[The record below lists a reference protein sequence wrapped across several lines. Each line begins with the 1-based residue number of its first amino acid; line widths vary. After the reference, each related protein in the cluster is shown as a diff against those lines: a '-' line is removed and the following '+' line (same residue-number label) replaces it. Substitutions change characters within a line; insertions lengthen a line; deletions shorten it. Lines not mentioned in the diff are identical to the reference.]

1 MHKKAEILT
10 SKGDQSLVGGE
21 PLVLPEEVGL
31 LSSEYEK
38 LFGWTFGEGHDSK
51 SWKRSSLWREEDQK
65 TLRKEAAKRH
75 GKSSSF
81 FVFVDTT
88 KVGRPMK
95 RRIFIP

>member
-1 MHKKAEILT
+1 MHKKAETLHV
-10 SKGDQSLVGGE
+10 KHDEDLQAGE
-21 PLVLPEEVGL
+21 PFVLPEEVGL
-31 LSSEYEK
+31 RPGEYIK
-38 LFGWTFGEGHDSK
+38 LFGRTFGEGHDSK

-65 TLRKEAAKRH
+65 TLRQEAAKRH

-88 KVGRPMK
+88 KGELRRK